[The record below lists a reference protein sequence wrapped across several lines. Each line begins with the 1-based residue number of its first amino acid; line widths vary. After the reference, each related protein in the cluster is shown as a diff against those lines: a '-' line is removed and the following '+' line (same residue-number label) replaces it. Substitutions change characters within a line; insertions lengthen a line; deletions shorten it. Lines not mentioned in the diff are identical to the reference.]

1 MGFKGDTLFWE
12 SPYKLVVG
20 HTLQRARRFF
30 CCRKLSVEMASY
42 SLRHVSPGDVS
53 GDETSHETSHETSPT
68 TYTTVTEI
76 MFLVVV

>member
-1 MGFKGDTLFWE
+1 
-12 SPYKLVVG
+12 
-20 HTLQRARRFF
+20 
-30 CCRKLSVEMASY
+30 MASY